1 MTDTP
6 TPFDAIYNVDRW
18 GDGYFR
24 IGGDGHLRVRPQ
36 GEAGGEATLE
46 AVLAAC
52 LIIAVSGLVGPARLE
67 PES

>member
-46 AVLAAC
+46 AVLA
-52 LIIAVSGLVGPARLE
+52 GLP
-67 PES
+67 P